1 MIVSCFLHRSRE
13 MSAFDYN
20 STQTSRDNRDIGKY
34 SRASRSILTRA
45 TFGKL
50 TARASRSLASTR
62 SSSPEPK
69 RRPRRCE
76 EKAAPLFGTRFRKFR
91 LIGQTREQIVHRDRR
106 VFLPIDRSIILE
118 WRECGRAA
126 PVRIFWLIS
135 PPAELS
141 LLPSLPLSLS
151 LSLSLSLDK
160 LRALS
165 FSWRERPL
173 TITIRYF
180 EQASEKQPR
189 RFSRPVPRNNPQC
202 DLRFELA
209 VISRRYSAKSFKIFR
224 GNAIAREDNSEETQS
239 AL

>member
-151 LSLSLSLDK
+151 LSLSLSLVGGWKIDREIDLINSARSLSLGEK
-160 LRALS
+160 GRLR
-165 FSWRERPL
+165 
-173 TITIRYF
+173 
-180 EQASEKQPR
+180 
-189 RFSRPVPRNNPQC
+189 
-202 DLRFELA
+202 
-209 VISRRYSAKSFKIFR
+209 
-224 GNAIAREDNSEETQS
+224 
-239 AL
+239 